1 MYIRDVYTFACMC
14 VPPPHTHTQGSQRL
28 ISGTFSLTLHL
39 ILFKDLFLFSYM
51 SVHMSAGV
59 GGPEEGIGSPAS
71 GVTGSCEMHS
81 VGAGTQ
87 TPSLQESKNFNG

>member
-1 MYIRDVYTFACMC
+1 MYICDVYTFVCMC
-14 VPPPHTHTQGSQRL
+14 THTHTLREARDWYQAPS
-28 ISGTFSLTLHL
+28 SLTLHL

-59 GGPEEGIGSPAS
+59 WGPEEGIGSPAS
-71 GVTGSCEMHS
+71 GVTGSCELHS

-87 TPSLQESKNFNG
+87 TMPSVQESKSFNG